1 MIIFFTKA
9 PEPGFCKSRLREFI
23 DDEKV
28 LAICRK
34 LIKDTF
40 VSINHFPCT
49 IYYAGAY
56 EKLDFLGADLTQIPH
71 NPQVKGS
78 LGRRMKDA
86 IYNELESNDRVI
98 LIGSDLVGIDDALI
112 QSAYEALDDYDIV
125 IAPVADGGY
134 GLVGMNRECDIFT
147 GIEYST
153 PHVLTDT
160 LDLAEEKGYR
170 VKVLKEILDIDE
182 FDDLVR
188 AETGVF
194 DTDLIGR
201 GEYNVNY
208 KVGDYVFRIN
218 FASQMGLGEDQ
229 IAYEYQ
235 ALKEL
240 EPSGVTPKAYEC
252 KKSGNYI
259 PYGFLTMEYLQGRP
273 LDYDKDMATAARLLS
288 TVHNMDASH
297 SKLIRADKPFKMM
310 YEEFLSMYSHYKSWE
325 DRDREAEKI
334 IDELME
340 IAGSYDLD
348 AQMKRPSIIN
358 TELNNRNF
366 IINNNSYIID
376 WEKPIIGDCEQD
388 LAHFLVPT
396 TTNWKTDKIL
406 SDAEIENF
414 LLEYE
419 KYRSV
424 NRKLLKQFMT
434 FNTLRGVTWC
444 SMAKREYSSDRAI
457 KNEDTEKKINKFLS
471 LDFLK
476 MLKERFY

>member
-9 PEPGFCKSRLREFI
+9 PELGFGKSRLRAYL
-23 DDEKV
+23 DDQKV
-28 LAICRK
+28 LVICRN
-34 LIKDTF
+34 LIRDTF
-40 VSINHFPCT
+40 SSVKNFDYK

-56 EKLDFLGADLTQIPH
+56 EKLDFLNINLEGTPHAPQAGEDLGT
-71 NPQVKGS
+71 
-78 LGRRMKDA
+78 RMRTA
-86 IYNELESNDRVI
+86 IFEELKANDKAI
-98 LIGSDLVGIDDALI
+98 LIGSDLVGIDDELI
-112 QSAYEALDDYDIV
+112 KSAYAGLDDHDIV

-134 GLVGMNRECDIFT
+134 GLIGMNKPCDVFT

-153 PHVLTDT
+153 PNVLQDT
-160 LDLAEEKGYR
+160 VSLAEKNGYR
-170 VKVLKEILDIDE
+170 VKILKEILDIDE

-188 AETGVF
+188 AETGIF
-194 DTDLIGR
+194 DIDLIGR

-208 KVGDYVFRIN
+208 KVGDMVFRIN

-240 EPSGVTPKAYEC
+240 ETSGVTPKAYEC

-288 TVHNMDASH
+288 TVHNMDAAH

-310 YEEFLSMYSHYKSWE
+310 YQEFLSMYAHYKSWE
-325 DRDREAEKI
+325 GRDRETEKF
-334 IDELME
+334 IDELMK

-348 AQMKRPSIIN
+348 AQMDRPSIIN

-366 IINNNSYIID
+366 IIGHHSYIID

-396 TTNWKTDKIL
+396 TTNWKTEKIL
-406 SDAEIENF
+406 SDGEIENF
-414 LLEYE
+414 LNEYE
-419 KYRSV
+419 KYRPV

-457 KNEDTEKKINKFLS
+457 KNEDTERKINKFLS